1 MKLDQI
7 SEAKAT
13 ATANKGKKFL
23 IIGNPGRSQPSALY
37 PKTEAPKLYT
47 EAEAK
52 RICDKLNDSQSKITY
67 GAIPS
72 QTHWHY
78 KSLDVAMGYVMG
90 SKATTSIK
98 LLMPPDDEGW
108 GSGPAKGR
116 WS

>member
-13 ATANKGKKFL
+13 ATAKGGKKFL

-47 EAEAK
+47 EAEAT
-52 RICDKLNDSQSKITY
+52 RICAKLNY
-67 GAIPS
+67 GPKLTFGAVPS
-72 QTHWHY
+72 SVHWHY
-78 KSLDVAMGYVMG
+78 KGLDVALGYVMG
-90 SKATTSIK
+90 SKAINSIN